1 MEGEQRTAMEGEH
14 RIAMEGEQRTA
25 VEGEHRTAME
35 VLTAISTNWIE
46 LDSVP
51 FCSVK

>member
-1 MEGEQRTAMEGEH
+1 MEGEQ
-14 RIAMEGEQRTA
+14 RIAMEGEQ
-25 VEGEHRTAME
+25 RTAME
-35 VLTAISTNWIE
+35 VLTAISTNWTE